1 VINCG
6 SPALLAIV
14 STNILVSIATFYYNL
29 IEMYQFMKRKSL
41 GVHLMNRLSYPQKF
55 TLIGFL
61 FAIPLTLVMYLLISE
76 INSRVDFAQKE
87 IYGNQYLRPLRQLRE
102 YIPKL
107 QLLNYQPLNSNL
119 IQANTRADLEA
130 KIDANFQAL
139 ANTDRQLGNMLKSSD
154 YFNKIYLNWQS
165 FKLRRSQWSLETY
178 DSVYQSLASDI
189 HRLNARVGD
198 TSNLILDPDLDTY
211 YLMDATLLKL
221 PEMQKILS
229 DIRLLSQKIS
239 LRSNDATPEERGQ
252 LITLSGKLREMNND
266 LAINMEVAF
275 NNNPQGNLRDQL
287 TESLKNFNLVTEQL
301 TKQLDKLITSTAL
314 VDYSSYRIESD
325 RVQNSSFQLWDETI
339 NELDF
344 LLQARI
350 DGFVNRRQ
358 IIAIFVL
365 IILVIVIYLFVA
377 FYRSVMQTV
386 FVLDEASKKMASG
399 NLNHKITLENKDE
412 LGQVVGS
419 FNKVAEALVH
429 ANQEITVL
437 NDRLKVENMRMSAE
451 LDVTRKIQQ
460 MLLPEDRE
468 LNEVIGLDIAGF
480 MESADEVGGDY
491 YDVLQQDGRVK
502 IGIGDVTGHGLES
515 GVLMIM
521 VQTAVRTL
529 LAYNEPDPVR
539 FLSAI
544 NRAIYENVQR
554 MKSDKNASLALLDY
568 QEGMLKL
575 SGQHEEMIVVRC
587 NGSVE
592 RFDTIDLGFPIG
604 LDSDIADFVAET
616 VVQLHTGDVVVLYTD
631 GITEA
636 ENMNKVLYGLERLI
650 EVIKINWQRTASEIR
665 HAVIDD
671 VRSHIGEQKVFD
683 DITLLVLK
691 QK

>member
-1 VINCG
+1 
-6 SPALLAIV
+6 
-14 STNILVSIATFYYNL
+14 
-29 IEMYQFMKRKSL
+29 
-41 GVHLMNRLSYPQKF
+41 MNRLSYPQKF
-55 TLIGFL
+55 TSIGFL
-61 FAIPLTLVMYLLISE
+61 FALPLTLVMYLLISE

-107 QLLNYQPLNSNL
+107 QLLDDRGLNHNLSNSD
-119 IQANTRADLEA
+119 IRADLEA
-130 KIDANFQAL
+130 KIDANFQSL
-139 ANTDRQLGNMLKSSD
+139 ANTDRQLGQILLTSD
-154 YFNKIYLNWQS
+154 RFNIIYQTWENFQLH
-165 FKLRRSQWSLETY
+165 RSQWSIETY
-178 DSVYQSLASDI
+178 DVVYQKLTSDI
-189 HRLNARVGD
+189 NRLSAHVGD

-229 DIRLLSQKIS
+229 EIRLISQKS
-239 LRSNDATPEERGQ
+239 SARSDATPEERAK
-252 LITLSGKLREMNND
+252 LITWAGKLRELNQD
-266 LAINMEVAF
+266 LAINMEVGF
-275 NNNPQGNLRDQL
+275 SNNPRGNLR
-287 TESLKNFNLVTEQL
+287 LKLSDDLRKFNSVVEQL
-301 TKQLDKLITSTAL
+301 TSQVDKLIYPAASVEYYAYL
-314 VDYSSYRIESD
+314 DGSD
-325 RVQNSSFQLWDETI
+325 RVLGASFELWDKTV

-344 LLQARI
+344 LLQKRI
-350 DGFVNRRQ
+350 DTFVDRKKL
-358 IIAIFVL
+358 IYLFVL
-365 IILVIVIYLFVA
+365 AILAIVIYLFVS
-377 FYRSVMQTV
+377 FYRAVMQTV
-386 FVLDEASKKMASG
+386 FVLDEASKKMAGG
-399 NLNHKITLENKDE
+399 NLNHKIILDNRDE
-412 LGQVVGS
+412 LGQVVGA
-419 FNKVAEALVH
+419 FNNIAEALVG

-437 NDRLKVENMRMSAE
+437 NDRLKAENMRMSAE

-460 MLLPEDRE
+460 MLLPKDRE
-468 LNEVIGLDIAGF
+468 LKEVVGLDIAGF
-480 MESADEVGGDY
+480 MEAADEVGGDY
-491 YDVLQQDGRVK
+491 YDVLQHEGRVK

-544 NRAIYENVQR
+544 NSAIYDNVQR
-554 MKSDKNASLALLDY
+554 MKCDKNASLALLDY
-568 QEGMLKL
+568 EGGMLKL

-604 LDSDIADFVAET
+604 LDANIAEFVAET
-616 VVQLHTGDVVVLYTD
+616 IVQLHSGDVVVLYTD

-636 ENMNKVLYGLERLI
+636 ENMEKMLYGLERLI
-650 EVIKINWQRTASEIR
+650 EVIQINWQRTAAEIR

>member
-1 VINCG
+1 
-6 SPALLAIV
+6 
-14 STNILVSIATFYYNL
+14 
-29 IEMYQFMKRKSL
+29 
-41 GVHLMNRLSYPQKF
+41 MNRLSYPQKF

-61 FAIPLTLVMYLLISE
+61 FALPLTLVIYLLISE

-87 IYGNQYLRPLRQLRE
+87 IYGNEYLRPLRQLRE

-107 QLLNYQPLNSNL
+107 QLLNYQVLNRNSTNL
-119 IQANTRADLEA
+119 DATKNLEA
-130 KIDANFQAL
+130 KIEENFQAL
-139 ANTDRQLGNMLKSSD
+139 ENTDRRLGKILISSD
-154 YFNKIYLNWQS
+154 KFNHLYQNWQN
-165 FKLRRSQWSLETY
+165 FKLRRSQWSWETY
-178 DSVYQSLASDI
+178 DVVYYKIIADINRLSV
-189 HRLNARVGD
+189 HVGD

-221 PEMQKILS
+221 PEMQKVLS
-229 DIRLLSQKIS
+229 EIRLISQKS
-239 LRSNDATPEERGQ
+239 SARSDATPQERAQ
-252 LITLSGKLREMNND
+252 MITLAGKLRELNQD
-266 LAINMEVAF
+266 LAINMEVGF
-275 NNNPQGNLRDQL
+275 SNNPHGNLRPKL
-287 TESLKNFNLVTEQL
+287 SESLRKFNAVVEQL
-301 TKQLDKLITSTAL
+301 TGQLDKLIYPTAVVEYYAYL
-314 VDYSSYRIESD
+314 DGSD
-325 RVQNSSFQLWDETI
+325 RVLTSSFELWDESLT
-339 NELDF
+339 ELDF
-344 LLQARI
+344 LLQKRI
-350 DGFVNRRQ
+350 DSFVAKKR

-365 IILVIVIYLFVA
+365 TSLAIVIYLFVS
-377 FYRSVMQTV
+377 FYRAVMQTV

-399 NLNHKITLENKDE
+399 NLDHKIFLDNRDE

-419 FNKVAEALVH
+419 FNKIADALVY

-437 NDRLKVENMRMSAE
+437 NDRLKAENIRMSAE

-460 MLLPEDRE
+460 MLLPKDLE
-468 LNEVIGLDIAGF
+468 LKEVIGLDIAGF
-480 MESADEVGGDY
+480 MEAAEEVGGDY
-491 YDVLQQDGRVK
+491 YDVLQHEGRVK

-544 NRAIYENVQR
+544 NSAIYDNVQR
-554 MKSDKNASLALLDY
+554 MKCDKNASLALLDY
-568 QEGMLKL
+568 HEGILKL

-604 LDSDIADFVAET
+604 LDANIAEFVAET
-616 VVQLHTGDVVVLYTD
+616 IVQLHSGDVVVLYTD

-636 ENMNKVLYGLERLI
+636 ENMDKVLYGLERLI
-650 EVIKINWQRTASEIR
+650 EVIQINWQQTATEIR

>member
-1 VINCG
+1 
-6 SPALLAIV
+6 
-14 STNILVSIATFYYNL
+14 
-29 IEMYQFMKRKSL
+29 
-41 GVHLMNRLSYPQKF
+41 MNRLSYPQKF

-87 IYGNQYLRPLRQLRE
+87 IYGNEYLRPLRQLRE

-107 QLLNYQPLNSNL
+107 QQLNYQPLNTNL
-119 IQANTRADLEA
+119 SLPDTRADLEA
-130 KIDANFQAL
+130 KMDANFQSL
-139 ANTDRQLGNMLKSSD
+139 ANTDFQLGNILMSREN
-154 YFNKIYLNWQS
+154 FIKIYQDWQN

-178 DSVYQSLASDI
+178 DFVYQRLAADI
-189 HRLNARVGD
+189 NRLSARVGN
-198 TSNLILDPDLDTY
+198 TSNLISDPDLDTY
-211 YLMDATLLKL
+211 YLMNATLLKL

-229 DIRLLSQKIS
+229 EIRLISQKIS
-239 LRSNDATPEERGQ
+239 LRSDATPEERAQ
-252 LITLSGKLREMNND
+252 LISLSSKLSEINED

-275 NNNPQGNLRDQL
+275 SNNHHGELRAKL
-287 TESLKNFNLVTEQL
+287 TQDLKFFNWMVEQL
-301 TKQLDKLITSTAL
+301 TKQLDQTIYETVEIKCYDYINGSNWAL
-314 VDYSSYRIESD
+314 D
-325 RVQNSSFQLWDETI
+325 SSFKFWDKSV
-339 NELDF
+339 NELDY
-344 LLQARI
+344 LLQYRI
-350 DGFVNRRQ
+350 DIFVNRRRA
-358 IIAIFVL
+358 IIFLVL
-365 IILVIVIYLFVA
+365 IILALVIYLFFS
-377 FYRSVMQTV
+377 FYMSVMQTV
-386 FVLDEASKKMASG
+386 FVLEESAKKMASG
-399 NLNHKITLENKDE
+399 NFAHKIILDNRDE
-412 LGQVVGS
+412 LGQVVGA
-419 FNKVAEALVH
+419 FNKIADALVG

-437 NDRLKVENMRMSAE
+437 NDRLKAENMRMSAE

-460 MLLPEDRE
+460 MLLPNDPE
-468 LNEVIGLDIAGF
+468 LKEVIGLDIAGF
-480 MESADEVGGDY
+480 MEAAEEVGGDY
-491 YDVLQQDGRVK
+491 YDVLQHKGRVK

-544 NRAIYENVQR
+544 NTVIYDNVQR

-568 QEGMLKL
+568 QQGMLKL

-592 RFDTIDLGFPIG
+592 LFDTIDLGFPIG
-604 LDSDIADFVAET
+604 LDADIAEFVAEKS
-616 VVQLHTGDVVVLYTD
+616 VQLYSGDVVVLYTD

-636 ENMNKVLYGLERLI
+636 ENMEKQLYGLERLI
-650 EVIKINWQRTASEIR
+650 EVIEINWQRSAAEIR
-665 HAVIDD
+665 HAVIND

>member
-1 VINCG
+1 MN
-6 SPALLAIV
+6 
-14 STNILVSIATFYYNL
+14 
-29 IEMYQFMKRKSL
+29 RKSL
-41 GVHLMNRLSYPQKF
+41 GIHLMNRLSYPQKF

-61 FAIPLTLVMYLLISE
+61 FALPLTLVIYLLISE

-87 IYGNQYLRPLRQLRE
+87 IYGNEYLRPLRQLRE

-107 QLLNYQPLNSNL
+107 QLLNYQALNRNL
-119 IQANTRADLEA
+119 TNLDARENLEA
-130 KIDANFQAL
+130 KIEENFHSL
-139 ANTDRQLGNMLKSSD
+139 ANTDRRLGKILVSSD
-154 YFNKIYLNWQS
+154 KFNHLYQNWQN

-178 DSVYQSLASDI
+178 DVVYYKITAYINRLSV
-189 HRLNARVGD
+189 HVGD

-221 PEMQKILS
+221 PEMQKVLS
-229 DIRLLSQKIS
+229 EIRLISQKS
-239 LRSNDATPEERGQ
+239 SARSDATPQERAQ
-252 LITLSGKLREMNND
+252 MITLAGKLRELNQD
-266 LAINMEVAF
+266 LAINMEVGF
-275 NNNPQGNLRDQL
+275 SNNPHGNLRPKL
-287 TESLKNFNLVTEQL
+287 SESLRNFNAVVEQL
-301 TKQLDKLITSTAL
+301 TGQLDKLIYPTAVVEYYGYL
-314 VDYSSYRIESD
+314 DGSD
-325 RVQNSSFQLWDETI
+325 RVLTSSFELWDESLT
-339 NELDF
+339 ELDF
-344 LLQARI
+344 LLQKRI
-350 DGFVNRRQ
+350 DSFVAKKR

-365 IILVIVIYLFVA
+365 TSLAIVIYLFVS
-377 FYRSVMQTV
+377 FYRAVMQTV

-399 NLNHKITLENKDE
+399 NLEHKIVLDNRDE

-419 FNKVAEALVH
+419 FNKIADALVY

-437 NDRLKVENMRMSAE
+437 NNRLKAENVRMSAE

-460 MLLPEDRE
+460 MLLPKDLE
-468 LNEVIGLDIAGF
+468 LKEVIGLDIAGF
-480 MESADEVGGDY
+480 MEAAEEVGGDY
-491 YDVLQQDGRVK
+491 YDVLQHEGRVK

-544 NRAIYENVQR
+544 NSAIYDNVQR
-554 MKSDKNASLALLDY
+554 MKCDKNASLALLDY
-568 QEGMLKL
+568 HEGILKL

-604 LDSDIADFVAET
+604 LDANIAEFVAET
-616 VVQLHTGDVVVLYTD
+616 VVQLHSGDVVVLYTD

-636 ENMNKVLYGLERLI
+636 ENMDKVLYGLERLI
-650 EVIKINWQRTASEIR
+650 EVIQINWQQTATEIR
-665 HAVIDD
+665 QAVIYD

>member
-1 VINCG
+1 
-6 SPALLAIV
+6 
-14 STNILVSIATFYYNL
+14 
-29 IEMYQFMKRKSL
+29 
-41 GVHLMNRLSYPQKF
+41 MNRLSYPQKF

-61 FAIPLTLVMYLLISE
+61 FAMPLTLVIYLLISE

-107 QLLNYQPLNSNL
+107 QLLNYHGLSTNFSQPDSTANL
-119 IQANTRADLEA
+119 ESQ
-130 KIDANFQAL
+130 IDANFQSL
-139 ANTDRQLGNMLKSSD
+139 ANTDRQLGESLVSTDK
-154 YFNKIYLNWQS
+154 FNNIYQNWQN
-165 FKLRRSQWSLETY
+165 FKLRRSQWSIETY
-178 DSVYQSLASDI
+178 DVVYQRLASDI
-189 HRLNARVGD
+189 NRLSAHVGD

-229 DIRLLSQKIS
+229 EIRLVSQKS
-239 LRSNDATPEERGQ
+239 SARSDATPEERAK
-252 LITLSGKLREMNND
+252 LITFAGKLRELNKD
-266 LAINMEVAF
+266 LAINMEVGF
-275 NNNPQGNLRDQL
+275 SNNPQGNLRPKL
-287 TESLKNFNLVTEQL
+287 SEHLRKFNSVVEQL
-301 TKQLDKLITSTAL
+301 TGQIDKLIYPTAVVEYYAYL
-314 VDYSSYRIESD
+314 DGSE
-325 RVQNSSFQLWDETI
+325 RVVNSSFELWDETL

-344 LLQARI
+344 LLQKRI
-350 DGFVNRRQ
+350 DSFVAKKHM
-358 IIAIFVL
+358 ISLFVL
-365 IILVIVIYLFVA
+365 IILAIVIYLFVS
-377 FYRSVMQTV
+377 FYRAVIQTV

-399 NLNHKITLENKDE
+399 NLDHKIILDNRDE
-412 LGQVVGS
+412 LGQVVGA
-419 FNKVAEALVH
+419 FNKIADALVH
-429 ANQEITVL
+429 ANLEITVL
-437 NDRLKVENMRMSAE
+437 NDRLKAENIRMSAE

-460 MLLPEDRE
+460 MLLPKDRE
-468 LNEVIGLDIAGF
+468 LKEVIGLDIAGF
-480 MESADEVGGDY
+480 MEAADEVGGDY
-491 YDVLQQDGRVK
+491 YDVLQHEGRVK

-539 FLSAI
+539 FLTAINSAI
-544 NRAIYENVQR
+544 YDNVQR
-554 MKSDKNASLALLDY
+554 MKCDKNASLALLDY
-568 QEGMLKL
+568 EEGMLKL

-604 LDSDIADFVAET
+604 LDADIAAFVAET
-616 VVQLHTGDVVVLYTD
+616 VVQLHSGDVVVLYTD

-636 ENMNKVLYGLERLI
+636 ENMDKALYGLEQLI
-650 EVIKINWQRTASEIR
+650 DVIQINWQRTAAEIR